1 MNRSLNKVCLGGCR
15 QARHPPLD
23 AVAEIATSSLLA
35 GSDLPPAL
43 RPCTRPIRFRAYL
56 SLRAPEIAPHAAD
69 QRDEGLLFDADQPP
83 LTQFADRGGS
93 HLRRHPK
100 LGYPDAASRPLEQL
114 EQQLG
119 ARRSAWMLN
128 RGEDHVAVVPFETLA
143 LDTQSEDE
151 PFAEAIRKA
160 AARDV

>member
-1 MNRSLNKVCLGGCR
+1 MLSLKSLHRRSWPGAICR
-15 QARHPPLD
+15 RHFARVLVPF
-23 AVAEIATSSLLA
+23 
-35 GSDLPPAL
+35 GSAHD
-43 RPCTRPIRFRAYL
+43 L

-83 LTQFADRGGS
+83 LTQFADRGVS

-119 ARRSAWMLN
+119 ARRSPWMLN